1 MIKEVDNKMIVDVP
15 IMEIYLPAEYK
26 DRGLYYMK
34 GPLVEFYGVCNMK
47 TFNKEEDLEHREAVK
62 TIPIGIALMITSNP
76 SEIDIG
82 EVKFSPSS
90 PLRKCVILRYYKN
103 DELMTNTSCI
113 IASDNVGN
121 LLTLLENGK
130 LDYIPV
136 KYIRDIVDRAEII
149 NKTNLRLSLEAK
161 DAMIIECYRDPHNIN
176 KSLRHSKNSNEDL
189 ISSPTSREESM
200 LSSTYQAFTFEDI
213 NSSLL
218 AAVNRAKAGVEEEP
232 TVMERIIRGD
242 TVTPTA

>member
-15 IMEIYLPAEYK
+15 ILEIYLPVEYK

-34 GPLVEFYGVCNMK
+34 GPLVEFFGVCNMK
-47 TFNKEEDLEHREAVK
+47 TFKTEDELEHRESVK
-62 TIPIGIALMITSNP
+62 TVPVGLALMITSNP
-76 SEIDIG
+76 TEIDI
-82 EVKFSPSS
+82 ETVKFSPTS
-90 PLRKCVILRYYKN
+90 PQRKCVILRYYKN

-113 IASDNVGN
+113 ISSDNVGN
-121 LLTLLENGK
+121 FVTLLENGK
-130 LDYIPV
+130 LDFIPV
-136 KYIRDIVDRAEII
+136 KYIRDILDRSERI

-176 KSLRHSKNSNEDL
+176 RSLRHAKNRDSDVVL
-189 ISSPTSREESM
+189 SPTSREESM

-218 AAVNRAKAGVEEEP
+218 ASVNRARAGVVEEP

-242 TVTPTA
+242 TVTPTT

>member
-15 IMEIYLPAEYK
+15 IMEIYLPIEYK

-47 TFNKEEDLEHREAVK
+47 AFNKEEELKHREAVK

-242 TVTPTA
+242 TVTPTT